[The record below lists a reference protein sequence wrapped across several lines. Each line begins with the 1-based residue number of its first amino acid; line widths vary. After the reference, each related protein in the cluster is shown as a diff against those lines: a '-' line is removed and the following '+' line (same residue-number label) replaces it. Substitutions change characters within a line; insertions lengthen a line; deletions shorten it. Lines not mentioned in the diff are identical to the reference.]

1 MPVLNRTRTCL
12 AALLAATVL
21 GAPAVRADELAEAS
35 TLLKAGQHQQAMER
49 VNKLLAGKPRDPQAR
64 FLKGLIYTEQGNTRD
79 AIPMFQRLTED
90 YPELPEPY
98 NNLAVIYASQGQYDK
113 ARAALEQSIRTH
125 PSYATAYENLGDVY
139 AKLASQAYDKALKLD
154 SSNSGAQNKLALVR
168 DLTGRLPP
176 AAAPATVAAA
186 APKPAPVPAAA
197 APKPAPAAKPA
208 PKATPAGDE
217 VLEAV
222 KAWAQAWSRRDV
234 DAYLGFYAKDFS
246 APKGQTR
253 ADWEKQRRQRI
264 LAPKSIAVSI
274 EGARVSREGDLAK
287 VTFRQGYKSDTF
299 SSRGAKTLVMARAED
314 GRWRI
319 RQEQVDN

>member
-1 MPVLNRTRTCL
+1 MPVLIRMRLSL
-12 AALLAATVL
+12 AAAAAAIVLASPFA
-21 GAPAVRADELAEAS
+21 RADELAEAS
-35 TLLKAGQHQQAMER
+35 KLLKAGQHQQAMER
-49 VNKLLAGKPRDPQAR
+49 VNKLLSGKPKDPQAR

-79 AIPMFQRLTED
+79 ALAMFQKLTED

-154 SSNSGAQNKLALVR
+154 SSNAGAQNKLALVR

-176 AAAPATVAAA
+176 AAAPTTVAVAA
-186 APKPAPVPAAA
+186 VSKPTPTPKPAPS
-197 APKPAPAAKPA
+197 AKPA
-208 PKATPAGDE
+208 PKAPAVDNGA
-217 VLEAV
+217 VLETV
-222 KAWAQAWSRRDV
+222 QAWAQAWSRKDV
-234 DAYLGFYAKDFS
+234 DAYLGFYAKDFRT
-246 APKGQTR
+246 PKGEAR

-274 EGARVSREGDLAK
+274 DAPRVSREGDAQAK
-287 VTFRQGYKSDTF
+287 VSFRQTYKSNTF
-299 SSRGAKTLVMARAED
+299 SASGPKTLSMVRSED

-319 RQEQVDN
+319 RQEQVAN